1 MDHAGRV
8 IRLRPEESKNGRGRV
23 VTIDGEYYLQ
33 QFQPGQ
39 GVASL
44 GVDDAQPPEQAKHSE
59 NVF

>member
-1 MDHAGRV
+1 MGGVECDPGDAYPG
-8 IRLRPEESKNGRGRV
+8 V